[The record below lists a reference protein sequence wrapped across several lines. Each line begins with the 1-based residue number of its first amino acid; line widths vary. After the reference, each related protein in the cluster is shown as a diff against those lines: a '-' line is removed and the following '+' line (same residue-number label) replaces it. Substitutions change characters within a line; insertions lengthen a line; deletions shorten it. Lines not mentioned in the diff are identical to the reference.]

1 LWLDSHSFI
10 GPTRAREARASIDPA
25 VVHLVT
31 DERRSS
37 TNSSRSATP
46 LVPDGNRIS
55 FVTRFV
61 TPRLIQ
67 HLEPAST
74 MSREKPAKPPFF
86 VAANW
91 HTGC

>member
-1 LWLDSHSFI
+1 LDQCVRVKH
-10 GPTRAREARASIDPA
+10 ARRSIPLD
-25 VVHLVT
+25 VHLVT

-37 TNSSRSATP
+37 TSASPPATP

-67 HLEPAST
+67 HLEPVST
-74 MSREKPAKPPFF
+74 MSREKPAKSPVL